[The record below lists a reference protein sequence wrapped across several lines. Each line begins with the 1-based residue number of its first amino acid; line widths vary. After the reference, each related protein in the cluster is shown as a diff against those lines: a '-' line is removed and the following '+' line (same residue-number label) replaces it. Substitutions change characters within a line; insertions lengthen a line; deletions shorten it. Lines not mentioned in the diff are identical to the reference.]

1 MERRIEL
8 SWDQRTGDVN
18 VIRADGPEERELLG
32 VVKEVEML
40 KVHKQGKVVL
50 LKYHSERATFIDIA
64 TVYDVRVIRYVSS
77 EEVTN
82 NGDETE

>member
-8 SWDQRTGDVN
+8 SWDQRTGDVD
-18 VIRADGPEERELLG
+18 VIEGPEGERILMGTVED
-32 VVKEVEML
+32 VEML
-40 KVHKQGKVVL
+40 EVHRQGTVVL
-50 LKYHSERATFIDIA
+50 LKHHSEIA
-64 TVYDVRVIRYVSS
+64 TVFDVRVIRYVSS